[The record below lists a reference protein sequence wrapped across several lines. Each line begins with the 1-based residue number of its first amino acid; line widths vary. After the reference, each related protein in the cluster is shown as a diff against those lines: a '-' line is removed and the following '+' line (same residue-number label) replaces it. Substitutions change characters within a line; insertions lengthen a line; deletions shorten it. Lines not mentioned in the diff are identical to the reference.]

1 MQPSVCDVPPSASGA
16 RDLCAASPLPWT
28 RYALFFGLAMGGC
41 AIDLATKSWAFGWL
55 GPPPS
60 PKWWIVPDL
69 LGIETSL
76 NRGALFGLGQ
86 GWVFVFAGLSV
97 VALVAILVWLFVL
110 GAARELLLTVALAC
124 ISAGVLGNLFDRLG
138 LHGLRELDGDLVFA
152 VRDWIL
158 VMIYRWHWP
167 NFNVAD
173 SLLVCGA
180 ALLVWKAWH
189 AESPQAS

>member
-1 MQPSVCDVPPSASGA
+1 MHPSVCDVPPSASGA
-16 RDLCAASPLPWT
+16 RVVSRDSAIPWN
-28 RYALFFGLAMGGC
+28 RYVLFFGLAAGGC
-41 AIDLATKSWAFGWL
+41 AADLATKSWAFGWL

-60 PKWWIVPDL
+60 PKWWIVPDV

-86 GWVFVFAGLSV
+86 GLVFVFAGLSIL
-97 VALVAILVWLFVL
+97 ALVAILVWLFGL
-110 GAARELLLTVALAC
+110 RAASDPLLTVALGC
-124 ISAGVLGNLFDRLG
+124 IAAGVLGNLFDRLG
-138 LHGLRELDGDLVFA
+138 LHGLRELDGDRVFA

-180 ALLVWKAWH
+180 ALLVWKAWRP
-189 AESPQAS
+189 ESAQPA

>member
-1 MQPSVCDVPPSASGA
+1 MQPSVCGVPPSASEA
-16 RDLCAASPLPWT
+16 RAIGPACAVPWT
-28 RYALFFGLAMGGC
+28 RYVLYFGLAVGGC
-41 AIDLATKSWAFGWL
+41 ALDLATKSWAFGWL

-60 PKWWIVPDL
+60 PKWWIIPDV

-86 GWVFVFAGLSV
+86 GWVFVFAALSV
-97 VALVAILVWLFVL
+97 VALMAILLWLFAL
-110 GAARELLLTVALAC
+110 GAARDPLLTVALGC

-180 ALLVWKAWH
+180 ALLVWKAWRPE
-189 AESPQAS
+189 AAKPA